1 MVSTSALAAI
11 RKIKDTAGNF
21 IFAPSISVD
30 GRDYLMGNVI
40 HENASMP
47 AVAATA
53 ASKSVIYGKLDDFI
67 VRQAGGIQVATS
79 TDYAFNQDVTTF
91 RVTWRGDS
99 GLAADSVNYFRG
111 GTA

>member
-1 MVSTSALAAI
+1 
-11 RKIKDTAGNF
+11 
-21 IFAPSISVD
+21 
-30 GRDYLMGNVI
+30 MGNMI
-40 HENASMP
+40 YENASMP

-53 ASKSVIYGKLDDFI
+53 ASKSIVYGKLDEFI

-99 GLAADSVNYFRG
+99 GLGSSGSVKYFRG